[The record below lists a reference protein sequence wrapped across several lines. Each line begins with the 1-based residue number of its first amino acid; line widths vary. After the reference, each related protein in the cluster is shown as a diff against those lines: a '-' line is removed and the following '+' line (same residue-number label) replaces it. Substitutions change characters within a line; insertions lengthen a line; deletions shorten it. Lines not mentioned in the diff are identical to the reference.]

1 MTNLLGIILV
11 LFIIVWGL
19 SVVWSVVEMVNS
31 PLNNDEYSPFII
43 SFVSVL
49 PLVNTMI
56 ALILM
61 IYNKTRK

>member
-31 PLNNDEYSPFII
+31 PLNNDEYSPLII

-49 PLVNTMI
+49 PLINTMI